1 MSGGIEY
8 YRAQASSARRDAEY
22 QRKRANKANSE
33 CRIAKAI
40 CINAFEEFV
49 KRYGTLDDIHEYA
62 DRMRGIGIEVQDES

>member
-8 YRAQASSARRDAEY
+8 YKAQASAARRDAEC
-22 QRKRANKANSE
+22 QRRRADRTRSE

-40 CINAFEEFV
+40 CISAYEEFV

-62 DRMRGIGIEVQDES
+62 DRMRGIGIEVSE